1 MIPRVGDVSLSHF
14 VDTRTVHSQPYITNN
29 TFSQRQHQRI
39 QTIKLKAEP
48 RDILPLIYLNYP
60 EIDIMQ
66 INLKILSW
74 AVAGDSENTNSIRNE
89 TKFSSDVSKKISSLR
104 GTCTTLTLSKCAY
117 VLAVSINEQISY
129 QKETENDK
137 THKNTNKTDENDMS
151 KDHNKHNK

>member
-1 MIPRVGDVSLSHF
+1 MRYRRTVIPRVGDVSLSQF
-14 VDTRTVHSQPYITNN
+14 VMIFKWEIVYTIYIRVDTRTVHSQPYITNN

-48 RDILPLIYLNYP
+48 RDILSLIYPRNMLNYP

-89 TKFSSDVSKKISSLR
+89 TEFSSDVSKKNLFSSWHMYDPNTIKVCLR
-104 GTCTTLTLSKCAY
+104 SSCFDKRANIVSKR
-117 VLAVSINEQISY
+117 
-129 QKETENDK
+129 D
-137 THKNTNKTDENDMS
+137 
-151 KDHNKHNK
+151 